1 MNLPREQIHRRFAE
15 FPDPVRLLGYDN
27 VIVHRIMDM
36 FAQGEIITLQEA
48 LCKMIVALASESDSH
63 KQGIVDL
70 MSRSAFP
77 YNYVPE
83 PK

>member
-27 VIVHRIMDM
+27 AVVRRIVDM

-48 LCKMIVALASESDSH
+48 LCKMIVALANESDSH
-63 KQGIVDL
+63 KQSIVDL
-70 MSRSAFP
+70 MRRSTFP
-77 YNYVPE
+77 SNYVPE